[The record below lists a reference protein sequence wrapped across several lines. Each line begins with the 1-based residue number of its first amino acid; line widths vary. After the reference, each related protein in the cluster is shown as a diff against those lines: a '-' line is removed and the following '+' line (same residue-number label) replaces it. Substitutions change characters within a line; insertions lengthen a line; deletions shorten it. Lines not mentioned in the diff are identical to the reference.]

1 MYKGAYKLK
10 SVVTEMEFFMATQRR
25 TFGIFIIQIALA
37 IYLFITGLC
46 LFGVGKSISSDEI
59 QGVTSFFKGG
69 ARVMDY
75 IIAALLIVCAVMF
88 FIKALGIDFGKVD
101 DVVKIVT
108 LIVWIV
114 VTVVTLIGLVGEL
127 SGVKALHWL
136 LVLAKNCLIIG
147 GIMTIKNG
155 K

>member
-1 MYKGAYKLK
+1 M
-10 SVVTEMEFFMATQRR
+10 STQRR

-88 FIKALGIDFGKVD
+88 FIKALGLDFGKVD
-101 DVVKIVT
+101 DIVKIVT

-114 VTVVTLIGLVGEL
+114 VTVVTLIGEL
-127 SGVKALHWL
+127 SSVKALHWL

>member
-1 MYKGAYKLK
+1 
-10 SVVTEMEFFMATQRR
+10 MEFFMATQRR
-25 TFGIFIIQIALA
+25 TVGIFIIQIALA

-46 LFGVGKSISSDEI
+46 LFGVGSSISSEEI
-59 QGVTSFFKGG
+59 KGVTSFFKGG
-69 ARVMDY
+69 ASVLNY
-75 IIAALLIVCAVMF
+75 VIAALLIVCAVMF
-88 FIKALGIDFGKVD
+88 FIKALGFDFGKVD

-114 VTVVTLIGLVGEL
+114 VTVVTLLGLVKEL
-127 SGVKALHWL
+127 SGITALHWL

>member
-1 MYKGAYKLK
+1 
-10 SVVTEMEFFMATQRR
+10 MATQRR

-59 QGVTSFFKGG
+59 QGVTKFFQGG

-75 IIAALLIVCAVMF
+75 VIAALLIVCAVMF

-101 DVVKIVT
+101 DVVK
-108 LIVWIV
+108 IVWIV